1 MRTQAVVMRELG
13 DESVLHLED
22 VELAAPGPGEVLLRV
37 LAVAVNHL
45 DLELRDGRS
54 RMPLTFP
61 HVLGRELVGEV
72 VEVGDPAGS
81 EWSAGDRV
89 VLLPHVPCGRCRHCL
104 TGSAN
109 ICLAGWMPGIHGW
122 GGYARHVLAPVRGLR
137 HVPDLP
143 VEVLA
148 ALPISFGTA
157 WRALHSAASVVTGDW
172 VLVPGAGGGLG
183 HASVQVAALAGAR
196 VIGLVRSAAKAD
208 FVKACGAEH
217 VVLTDTDGWPDEVR
231 GLTDGRGVDV
241 VVEHVG
247 GDSFEGC
254 LAALAPRGT
263 LVVAGG
269 HGGEHP
275 RLDVIEVFRNELR
288 VHGVRSQR
296 PDDVERVLDL
306 AAAGRL
312 RPQVDQ
318 VFSLEQAADAHRRV
332 ASRQAVGK
340 VVLVP

>member
-1 MRTQAVVMRELG
+1 MRTQAVVMHGLG
-13 DESVLHLED
+13 DESVLGVEE
-22 VELAAPGPGEVLLRV
+22 VELAAPGPGEVILRV

-54 RMPLTFP
+54 RMPLSFP
-61 HVLGRELVGEV
+61 HVLGREVVGEV
-72 VEVGDPAGS
+72 VEVGDAARSQWRP
-81 EWSAGDRV
+81 GDRV
-89 VLLPHVPCGRCRHCL
+89 VLLPHVPCGRCEHCL

-122 GGYARHVLAPVRGLR
+122 GGYARHVVAPARGLR
-137 HVPDLP
+137 RAPDLP
-143 VEVLA
+143 AEVLA

-157 WRALHSAASVVTGDW
+157 WRALHDVASIVTGDW

-183 HASVQVAALAGAR
+183 HAAVQVAALAGAR
-196 VIGLVRSAAKAD
+196 VIGLTRSAAKAD
-208 FVKACGAEH
+208 FVTGLGAEH
-217 VVLTDTDGWPDEVR
+217 VVLTEDTGWPDEVR
-231 GLTDGRGVDV
+231 ALTGGRGVDA

-254 LAALAPRGT
+254 LSALAPRGT

-275 RLDVIEVFRNELR
+275 RLDVIEVFRNELH
-288 VHGVRSQR
+288 VNGVRSQR
-296 PDDVERVLDL
+296 PDDVERVLAL

-318 VFSLEQAADAHRRV
+318 VFRLEQAADAHRRV
-332 ASRQAVGK
+332 ASRQAAGK

>member
-1 MRTQAVVMRELG
+1 MKTRAVVMHGLG
-13 DESVLHLED
+13 DESVLVAED
-22 VELAAPGPGEVLLRV
+22 VEIGAPGPGEVLVRV

-61 HVLGRELVGEV
+61 HVLGREAVGEV
-72 VEVGDPAGS
+72 VEAGDGAACP
-81 EWSAGDRV
+81 WQPGDRV
-89 VLLPHVPCGRCRHCL
+89 VLLPHVPCGRCEHCL

-122 GGYARHVLAPVRGLR
+122 GGYAEHLLAPARGLR
-137 HVPDLP
+137 RAPELP
-143 VEVLA
+143 AETVA

-157 WRALHSAASVVTGDW
+157 WRALHDVASVVTGDW

-183 HASVQVAALAGAR
+183 HAAVQVAALAGAR
-196 VIGLVRSAAKAD
+196 VIGLVRSPAKRE
-208 FVKACGAEH
+208 FVLSCGAEH
-217 VVLTDTDGWPDEVR
+217 VVVTEGVDWVAEVR
-231 GLTDGRGVDV
+231 TLTGGRGVDA

-288 VHGVRSQR
+288 VNGVRSQR
-296 PDDVERVLDL
+296 PDDVERVLAL

-318 VFSLEQAADAHRRV
+318 VFPLEAAADAHRRV
-332 ASRQAVGK
+332 ASRQATGK